1 MGISQINL
9 NKSSF
14 IIKYKLI
21 PLISKKMRKMKLANK
36 LVMPLV
42 LVLLSLPINVGA
54 TYWLKDSFEESKVV
68 NNEFW
73 YFNLGSSTAS
83 YKLDIDITS
92 ERSIDVLF
100 MDDENYYKYD
110 FGSNF
115 TYFAGASQLD
125 ITFMDVVYTTTPQIA
140 YFLVID
146 NTDNVPNGASYTGP
160 TNVTVKVISTR
171 VDGSNLTIPGYPILI
186 LGVFTGVAVIIT
198 YKKKK

>member
-1 MGISQINL
+1 
-9 NKSSF
+9 
-14 IIKYKLI
+14 
-21 PLISKKMRKMKLANK
+21 MKLANK

-146 NTDNVPNGASYTGP
+146 NTDNVPNGASYTGS

-171 VDGSNLTIPGYPILI
+171 VDGGSPTIPGYPILF